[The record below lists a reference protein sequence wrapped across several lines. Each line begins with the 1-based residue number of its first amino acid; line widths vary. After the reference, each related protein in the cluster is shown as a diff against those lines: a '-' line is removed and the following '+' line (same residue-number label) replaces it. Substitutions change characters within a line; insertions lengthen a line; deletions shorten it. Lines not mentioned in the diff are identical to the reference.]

1 MIGSANGNGVT
12 KIGGTANAPPPTL
25 SSPPPSLGPTRIG
38 GTTPAAPKV
47 ATPTKTTVIRAPSVI
62 GGGQVPPPAPPPP
75 PQVVAQ
81 KPTGIPQGK
90 PAPPPPPA
98 PLVITTPS
106 AMPGTIRKG
115 LEVVATDLEIR
126 FPGATPETLKK
137 AMRILK
143 CTVVETL
150 NGATCS
156 QWGFHLQSEY
166 TKLVDES
173 LKLTSSAAVRD
184 GMRHAARLYALLTE
198 VAATFQGAGSK
209 SLLSWKKTATP
220 WEKLAEVRVELDQLR
235 TYLGSILSELRT
247 TQTRLEG
254 ISDELMDY
262 THELDASSIA
272 AQFVADHLGASDAR
286 AQHLQGQSLT
296 LAKMIAHITE
306 GVLLRKSTIDEI
318 DALADKIQ
326 ESILVTLPAWI
337 EKISLTSQKTSV
349 TDTERYTL
357 RQGLEEILNKL
368 K

>member
-1 MIGSANGNGVT
+1 
-12 KIGGTANAPPPTL
+12 
-25 SSPPPSLGPTRIG
+25 
-38 GTTPAAPKV
+38 
-47 ATPTKTTVIRAPSVI
+47 
-62 GGGQVPPPAPPPP
+62 
-75 PQVVAQ
+75 
-81 KPTGIPQGK
+81 
-90 PAPPPPPA
+90 
-98 PLVITTPS
+98 
-106 AMPGTIRKG
+106 MPGTIRKG
-115 LEVVATDLEIR
+115 LEVTTHDLEIR
-126 FPGATPETLKK
+126 FPGATPETIKRAMVVLKGT
-137 AMRILK
+137 I
-143 CTVVETL
+143 VETL

-173 LKLTSSAAVRD
+173 LGLTSSASVRD
-184 GMRHAARLYALLTE
+184 GMRHAARLFVLLSE
-198 VAATFQGAGSK
+198 VATAFQGDGSK
-209 SLLSWKKTATP
+209 GMFNWKKTATP

-235 TYLGSILSELRT
+235 TYLGSILGELRT

-262 THELDASSIA
+262 THELDAASIA
-272 AQFVADHLGASDAR
+272 AQFLADHLGASDAR

-337 EKISLTSQKTSV
+337 ERIALTSQKTSV

-357 RQGLEEILNKL
+357 RQGLEEILHKL